1 MDAFFW
7 IKVIL
12 FIIEL
17 IFKGVPKAVTVKMA
31 SEKFGVSEAS
41 IWNRGGF

>member
-1 MDAFFW
+1 MDTFFW
-7 IKVIL
+7 IKVIQ

-17 IFKGVPKAVTVKMA
+17 LIKGVPKAVAIKMA

>member
-7 IKVIL
+7 AKVIL

-17 IFKGVPKAVTVKMA
+17 IFKGATKGAAVKMA
-31 SEKFGVSEAS
+31 SAKFGVSEYS
-41 IWNRGGF
+41 IWYRGGF